1 MIKKI
6 TFILVL
12 LLSIASFSQTKKKK
26 TTKKQ
31 IIEVTKVEPK
41 LEEKLPTV
49 KQYVGDKDV
58 TIEPATGVMDQS
70 AEVADDNKIYN
81 SAGIEVKPE
90 FSGGTNKFNSY
101 VSKNIKLTDEMKESE
116 IKGKVFASFV
126 IEKDGTI
133 SDIKIIRDLGYGMAD
148 EVIRVLKSMPRWIPG
163 EQNGKKVRCSYMVP
177 IMIYATKQ
185 E

>member
-6 TFILVL
+6 IL
-12 LLSIASFSQTKKKK
+12 LLILLISIASFSQTKKKK

-49 KQYVGDKDV
+49 KQYVGDNDV
-58 TIEPATGVMDQS
+58 TIEPATGVMDQD
-70 AEVADDNKIYN
+70 AEVVDDNTIYN
-81 SAGIEVKPE
+81 AGVEVRPE
-90 FSGGTNKFNSY
+90 FPGGTDKFNSY

-133 SDIKIIRDLGYGMAD
+133 SDIKIIRDLGYGMAN